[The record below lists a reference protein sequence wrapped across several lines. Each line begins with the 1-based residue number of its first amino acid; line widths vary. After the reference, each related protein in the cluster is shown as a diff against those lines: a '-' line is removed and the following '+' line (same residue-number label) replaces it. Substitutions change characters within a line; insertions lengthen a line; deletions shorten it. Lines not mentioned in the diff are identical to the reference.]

1 MHPHLSLPAAAALTA
16 LLAALVLSAPAQAY
30 NVQARAS
37 QNPNPGA
44 SDINDGA
51 LAYAEWPPG
60 AWARATRT
68 QQEAAT
74 DGLPQSGAST
84 AFAAQAAAKSAYD
97 LWDLGSNTA
106 LSAAQAD
113 SLDLVFHFQ
122 ALGHMTVDP
131 VSLSVASIAHGAT
144 LYSQGFEQAGS
155 YSSVVYGPMPGGPGY
170 LATGDGWYGDID
182 THFTLTHRSNAD
194 GILDTSVQVSA
205 AHHARSSLTL
215 SLNAVTLGAG
225 TLPSAGLG
233 IRLRETGEI
242 LVVSAV
248 PEPGT
253 WALWAAGLAFG
264 GWRLRVR
271 QRAR

>member
-1 MHPHLSLPAAAALTA
+1 MHLHPSPPAVAAFTA
-16 LLAALVLSAPAQAY
+16 LLAGVVLTAPAQAY

-44 SDINDGA
+44 SDINGGA

-60 AWARATRT
+60 AWAQATRT
-68 QQEAAT
+68 VQAAAT
-74 DGLPQSGAST
+74 DGLPLSGAST

-97 LWDLGSNTA
+97 LWDLGANAA
-106 LSAAQAD
+106 LSEAQAD
-113 SLDLVFHFQ
+113 DIELVFHFQ
-122 ALGHMTVDP
+122 VAGHLTVDA
-131 VSLSVASIAHGAT
+131 VSLSVASLAHGAT
-144 LYSQGFEQAGS
+144 LYSTGFEQSDS

-170 LATGDGWYGDID
+170 LFTGDGWYGDID
-182 THFTLTHRSNAD
+182 EHFTLTHRANAD
-194 GILDTSVQVSA
+194 GIIDTSVQVSA
-205 AHHARSSLTL
+205 AHHARSSATL

-225 TLPSAGLG
+225 TLPSGGLA

-242 LVVSAV
+242 LAVSAV